1 MSARSISGDLIA
13 ALKRLRLGG
22 LLPTLAE
29 RLILAE
35 KEDTPYEDVLL
46 MLLVDE
52 ISRRDST
59 ASIRRAD
66 QAGLD
71 PDMVLERWDKS
82 AKVTYDRRVMNELG
96 SLRFVED
103 HRNVVILGPVGVGKT
118 FLANALGHLCCRA
131 GFNVRMLRA
140 DALLRLLKQ
149 SRMDNSRDAVMT
161 ELATVDVLIIDD
173 FALEP
178 MSREESRDIYQLFVE
193 RNARLSTV
201 VTSNRDTAE
210 WIAAFDDALL
220 AQSAVDRFKNNA
232 FDLVV
237 DGESYRSRLK
247 PNIEKL
253 PPPPSAPVKKVA
265 VHPRTKAANRPSMT
279 PRTSAPCRG
288 LRGPPGSTRPQICGI
303 RSAGLRCPSPGPMI
317 LATAGPIPLA
327 SDTLDAFSLDGLP
340 VLDVRSAD
348 LVDVPVAE
356 RRDEMTVLGVHPAL
370 LALRRLQVTRAE
382 LSLEQGRRVVAVLHP
397 LALVAASAATDLGS
411 HLLLPQHRLFQRE
424 PLVLL
429 VPCFQRA
436 GPRIQRAHAHAVAR
450 FRFVNACVLGRLAV
464 TVHGPEKSGSF
475 RRLAGSE
482 KIGDRHEIE
491 GVIYVGRWT
500 PMPS

>member
-1 MSARSISGDLIA
+1 MSPRSISVDLIA

-29 RLILAE
+29 RLTLAE
-35 KEDTPYEDVLL
+35 KEDTPYEDLLL

-82 AKVTYDRRVMNELG
+82 AKVTYDRRVMNELS

-118 FLANALGHLCCRA
+118 FLANAIGHLCCRA
-131 GFNVRMLRA
+131 GFNVRLQRA

-149 SRMDNSRDAVMT
+149 SRMDNSREAVMT

-210 WIAAFDDALL
+210 WIATFDDALL

-265 VHPRTKAANRPSMT
+265 VHPRTKAANR
-279 PRTSAPCRG
+279 
-288 LRGPPGSTRPQICGI
+288 
-303 RSAGLRCPSPGPMI
+303 
-317 LATAGPIPLA
+317 
-327 SDTLDAFSLDGLP
+327 
-340 VLDVRSAD
+340 
-348 LVDVPVAE
+348 
-356 RRDEMTVLGVHPAL
+356 RR
-370 LALRRLQVTRAE
+370 
-382 LSLEQGRRVVAVLHP
+382 
-397 LALVAASAATDLGS
+397 
-411 HLLLPQHRLFQRE
+411 
-424 PLVLL
+424 
-429 VPCFQRA
+429 
-436 GPRIQRAHAHAVAR
+436 
-450 FRFVNACVLGRLAV
+450 
-464 TVHGPEKSGSF
+464 
-475 RRLAGSE
+475 
-482 KIGDRHEIE
+482 
-491 GVIYVGRWT
+491 
-500 PMPS
+500 

>member
-1 MSARSISGDLIA
+1 MSARSISADLIA

-22 LLPTLAE
+22 MLPTLAD
-29 RLILAE
+29 RLTLAE
-35 KEDTPYEDVLL
+35 KEDTPYEDLLL

-71 PDMVLERWDKS
+71 PDMVLERWDKT
-82 AKVTYDRRVMNELG
+82 AKVTYDRRVMNELS

-131 GFNVRMLRA
+131 GFNVRLLRA

-178 MSREESRDIYQLFVE
+178 MSREESRDVYQLFVE
-193 RNARLSTV
+193 RNARLSTA

-247 PNIEKL
+247 PNIDKL
-253 PPPPSAPVKKVA
+253 PPPPSAPVKKA
-265 VHPRTKAANRPSMT
+265 PVHPRSKAA
-279 PRTSAPCRG
+279 
-288 LRGPPGSTRPQICGI
+288 TR
-303 RSAGLRCPSPGPMI
+303 
-317 LATAGPIPLA
+317 
-327 SDTLDAFSLDGLP
+327 
-340 VLDVRSAD
+340 
-348 LVDVPVAE
+348 
-356 RRDEMTVLGVHPAL
+356 RR
-370 LALRRLQVTRAE
+370 
-382 LSLEQGRRVVAVLHP
+382 
-397 LALVAASAATDLGS
+397 
-411 HLLLPQHRLFQRE
+411 
-424 PLVLL
+424 
-429 VPCFQRA
+429 
-436 GPRIQRAHAHAVAR
+436 
-450 FRFVNACVLGRLAV
+450 
-464 TVHGPEKSGSF
+464 
-475 RRLAGSE
+475 
-482 KIGDRHEIE
+482 
-491 GVIYVGRWT
+491 
-500 PMPS
+500 

>member
-1 MSARSISGDLIA
+1 MSARSVSVELIA

-29 RLILAE
+29 RFTLAE
-35 KEDTPYEDVLL
+35 KEDTPYEDLLL

-59 ASIRRAD
+59 ASIRRAE

-82 AKVTYDRRVMNELG
+82 AKVTYDRRVMNELV

-103 HRNVVILGPVGVGKT
+103 HRNAVVLGPVGVGKT

-131 GFNVRMLRA
+131 GFNVRLLRA

-149 SRMDNSRDAVMT
+149 SRMDNSREAVMT

-237 DGESYRSRLK
+237 DGESFRSRLK
-247 PNIEKL
+247 PNIDKL
-253 PPPPSAPVKKVA
+253 PPPPSAPVKKLPI
-265 VHPRTKAANRPSMT
+265 HPRSKAA
-279 PRTSAPCRG
+279 A
-288 LRGPPGSTRPQICGI
+288 
-303 RSAGLRCPSPGPMI
+303 
-317 LATAGPIPLA
+317 
-327 SDTLDAFSLDGLP
+327 
-340 VLDVRSAD
+340 
-348 LVDVPVAE
+348 
-356 RRDEMTVLGVHPAL
+356 RR
-370 LALRRLQVTRAE
+370 R
-382 LSLEQGRRVVAVLHP
+382 
-397 LALVAASAATDLGS
+397 
-411 HLLLPQHRLFQRE
+411 
-424 PLVLL
+424 
-429 VPCFQRA
+429 
-436 GPRIQRAHAHAVAR
+436 
-450 FRFVNACVLGRLAV
+450 
-464 TVHGPEKSGSF
+464 
-475 RRLAGSE
+475 
-482 KIGDRHEIE
+482 
-491 GVIYVGRWT
+491 
-500 PMPS
+500 

>member
-1 MSARSISGDLIA
+1 MSARSISADLIA

-29 RLILAE
+29 RFTLAE
-35 KEDTPYEDVLL
+35 KEDTPYEDLLL

-59 ASIRRAD
+59 ASIRRAE
-66 QAGLD
+66 QAGLE

-82 AKVTYDRRVMNELG
+82 AKVTYDRRVMNELV

-103 HRNVVILGPVGVGKT
+103 HRNAVVLGPVGVGKT

-131 GFNVRMLRA
+131 GFNVRLMRA
-140 DALLRLLKQ
+140 DALLRWLKQ
-149 SRMDNSRDAVMT
+149 SRMDNSREAVMT

-210 WIAAFDDALL
+210 WIATFDDALL

-253 PPPPSAPVKKVA
+253 PPPPSAPVKKVPI
-265 VHPRTKAANRPSMT
+265 HPRTKAA
-279 PRTSAPCRG
+279 
-288 LRGPPGSTRPQICGI
+288 TR
-303 RSAGLRCPSPGPMI
+303 
-317 LATAGPIPLA
+317 
-327 SDTLDAFSLDGLP
+327 
-340 VLDVRSAD
+340 
-348 LVDVPVAE
+348 
-356 RRDEMTVLGVHPAL
+356 RR
-370 LALRRLQVTRAE
+370 
-382 LSLEQGRRVVAVLHP
+382 
-397 LALVAASAATDLGS
+397 
-411 HLLLPQHRLFQRE
+411 
-424 PLVLL
+424 
-429 VPCFQRA
+429 
-436 GPRIQRAHAHAVAR
+436 
-450 FRFVNACVLGRLAV
+450 
-464 TVHGPEKSGSF
+464 
-475 RRLAGSE
+475 
-482 KIGDRHEIE
+482 
-491 GVIYVGRWT
+491 
-500 PMPS
+500 

>member
-1 MSARSISGDLIA
+1 MSARSISPDLVI

-29 RLILAE
+29 RFSLAE
-35 KEDTPYEDVLL
+35 KGDTPYEDLLL

-66 QAGLD
+66 VAGLD

-82 AKVTYDRRVMNELG
+82 AKVTYDRRIMNELV

-103 HRNVVILGPVGVGKT
+103 HRNVVVLGPVGVGKT

-131 GFNVRMLRA
+131 GFNVRLLRA

-149 SRMDNSRDAVMT
+149 SRMDNSREAVMT
-161 ELATVDVLIIDD
+161 ELATVDVLVIDD

-247 PNIEKL
+247 PNIDKL

-265 VHPRTKAANRPSMT
+265 AHPRSKGA
-279 PRTSAPCRG
+279 
-288 LRGPPGSTRPQICGI
+288 TR
-303 RSAGLRCPSPGPMI
+303 
-317 LATAGPIPLA
+317 
-327 SDTLDAFSLDGLP
+327 
-340 VLDVRSAD
+340 
-348 LVDVPVAE
+348 
-356 RRDEMTVLGVHPAL
+356 RR
-370 LALRRLQVTRAE
+370 
-382 LSLEQGRRVVAVLHP
+382 
-397 LALVAASAATDLGS
+397 
-411 HLLLPQHRLFQRE
+411 
-424 PLVLL
+424 
-429 VPCFQRA
+429 
-436 GPRIQRAHAHAVAR
+436 
-450 FRFVNACVLGRLAV
+450 
-464 TVHGPEKSGSF
+464 
-475 RRLAGSE
+475 
-482 KIGDRHEIE
+482 
-491 GVIYVGRWT
+491 
-500 PMPS
+500 

>member
-1 MSARSISGDLIA
+1 MSARSISADLIA

-22 LLPTLAE
+22 MLPTLAD
-29 RLILAE
+29 RLTLAE
-35 KEDTPYEDVLL
+35 KEDTPYEDLLL

-71 PDMVLERWDKS
+71 PDMVLERWDKT
-82 AKVTYDRRVMNELG
+82 AKVTYDRRVMNELS

-131 GFNVRMLRA
+131 GFNVRLLRA

-178 MSREESRDIYQLFVE
+178 MSREESRDVYQLFVE
-193 RNARLSTV
+193 RNARLSTA

-247 PNIEKL
+247 PNIDKL

-265 VHPRTKAANRPSMT
+265 AHPRSKAA
-279 PRTSAPCRG
+279 
-288 LRGPPGSTRPQICGI
+288 TR
-303 RSAGLRCPSPGPMI
+303 
-317 LATAGPIPLA
+317 
-327 SDTLDAFSLDGLP
+327 
-340 VLDVRSAD
+340 
-348 LVDVPVAE
+348 
-356 RRDEMTVLGVHPAL
+356 RR
-370 LALRRLQVTRAE
+370 
-382 LSLEQGRRVVAVLHP
+382 
-397 LALVAASAATDLGS
+397 
-411 HLLLPQHRLFQRE
+411 
-424 PLVLL
+424 
-429 VPCFQRA
+429 
-436 GPRIQRAHAHAVAR
+436 
-450 FRFVNACVLGRLAV
+450 
-464 TVHGPEKSGSF
+464 
-475 RRLAGSE
+475 
-482 KIGDRHEIE
+482 
-491 GVIYVGRWT
+491 
-500 PMPS
+500 

>member
-1 MSARSISGDLIA
+1 
-13 ALKRLRLGG
+13 

-29 RLILAE
+29 RLTLAE

-71 PDMVLERWDKS
+71 PDMVLERWDKT
-82 AKVTYDRRVMNELG
+82 AKVTYDRRVMNELS

-131 GFNVRMLRA
+131 AFNVRLMRA

-149 SRMDNSRDAVMT
+149 SRMDNSREAVMT
-161 ELATVDVLIIDD
+161 ELATVDVLVIDD

-253 PPPPSAPVKKVA
+253 PPPPSAPVKKVP
-265 VHPRTKAANRPSMT
+265 VHPRTKAANR
-279 PRTSAPCRG
+279 
-288 LRGPPGSTRPQICGI
+288 
-303 RSAGLRCPSPGPMI
+303 
-317 LATAGPIPLA
+317 
-327 SDTLDAFSLDGLP
+327 
-340 VLDVRSAD
+340 
-348 LVDVPVAE
+348 
-356 RRDEMTVLGVHPAL
+356 RR
-370 LALRRLQVTRAE
+370 
-382 LSLEQGRRVVAVLHP
+382 
-397 LALVAASAATDLGS
+397 
-411 HLLLPQHRLFQRE
+411 
-424 PLVLL
+424 
-429 VPCFQRA
+429 
-436 GPRIQRAHAHAVAR
+436 
-450 FRFVNACVLGRLAV
+450 
-464 TVHGPEKSGSF
+464 
-475 RRLAGSE
+475 
-482 KIGDRHEIE
+482 
-491 GVIYVGRWT
+491 
-500 PMPS
+500 

>member
-1 MSARSISGDLIA
+1 MSARSISVDLIA

-29 RLILAE
+29 RFTLAE
-35 KEDTPYEDVLL
+35 KEDTPYEDLLL

-59 ASIRRAD
+59 ASIRRAE
-66 QAGLD
+66 QAGLE

-82 AKVTYDRRVMNELG
+82 AKVTYDRRVMNELV

-103 HRNVVILGPVGVGKT
+103 HRNAVVLGPVGVGKT

-131 GFNVRMLRA
+131 GFNVRLLRA
-140 DALLRLLKQ
+140 DALLRWLKQ
-149 SRMDNSRDAVMT
+149 SRMDNSREAVMT

-210 WIAAFDDALL
+210 WIATFDDALL

-247 PNIEKL
+247 PNLEKL
-253 PPPPSAPVKKVA
+253 PPPPSAPVKKVP
-265 VHPRTKAANRPSMT
+265 VHPRTKAA
-279 PRTSAPCRG
+279 
-288 LRGPPGSTRPQICGI
+288 TR
-303 RSAGLRCPSPGPMI
+303 
-317 LATAGPIPLA
+317 
-327 SDTLDAFSLDGLP
+327 
-340 VLDVRSAD
+340 
-348 LVDVPVAE
+348 
-356 RRDEMTVLGVHPAL
+356 RR
-370 LALRRLQVTRAE
+370 
-382 LSLEQGRRVVAVLHP
+382 
-397 LALVAASAATDLGS
+397 
-411 HLLLPQHRLFQRE
+411 
-424 PLVLL
+424 
-429 VPCFQRA
+429 
-436 GPRIQRAHAHAVAR
+436 
-450 FRFVNACVLGRLAV
+450 
-464 TVHGPEKSGSF
+464 
-475 RRLAGSE
+475 
-482 KIGDRHEIE
+482 
-491 GVIYVGRWT
+491 
-500 PMPS
+500 

>member
-1 MSARSISGDLIA
+1 MSSRSISGDLIV

-22 LLPTLAE
+22 MLPTLAE
-29 RLILAE
+29 RLSLAE
-35 KEDTPYEDVLL
+35 KEETPYEDVLL

-82 AKVTYDRRVMNELG
+82 AKVTYDRRVMNELS

-103 HRNVVILGPVGVGKT
+103 HRNAVILGPVGVGKT

-265 VHPRTKAANRPSMT
+265 VHPRTKAANR
-279 PRTSAPCRG
+279 
-288 LRGPPGSTRPQICGI
+288 
-303 RSAGLRCPSPGPMI
+303 
-317 LATAGPIPLA
+317 
-327 SDTLDAFSLDGLP
+327 
-340 VLDVRSAD
+340 
-348 LVDVPVAE
+348 
-356 RRDEMTVLGVHPAL
+356 RR
-370 LALRRLQVTRAE
+370 
-382 LSLEQGRRVVAVLHP
+382 
-397 LALVAASAATDLGS
+397 
-411 HLLLPQHRLFQRE
+411 
-424 PLVLL
+424 
-429 VPCFQRA
+429 
-436 GPRIQRAHAHAVAR
+436 
-450 FRFVNACVLGRLAV
+450 
-464 TVHGPEKSGSF
+464 
-475 RRLAGSE
+475 
-482 KIGDRHEIE
+482 
-491 GVIYVGRWT
+491 
-500 PMPS
+500 